1 MSGRSVN
8 PRVERVATSRS
19 QHRRRASTENAAVES
34 SPRAFDHADRR
45 IDHRAQAADR
55 RACRQKARHHQALRH
70 RRFARSGQCATPPL
84 PTHSIR
90 FQTRQTYQETNARTF
105 IAGTRAE
112 NADGDPI
119 TPSPTVRARLA
130 SIRPMRHPTV
140 GARHARRGRRRR
152 RRGPDADPEFRP
164 CFHRRL
170 RVERPSRH
178 DRRRRPSRSISARV
192 RTPPPARAHGRHRE
206 TNNTNPTP
214 LPPSRAHR
222 PRLISRRVQLAR
234 PRGVSREAFKPAQAI
249 QPAGALS
256 NLPAR
261 ATSPPRTRPVPPQ
274 TFAHEASQPTPPR
287 AGLGRVGR
295 VRERGRVRG
304 DLRRV
309 HRDQHG
315 GRRRQSRR
323 ATASLTRGSRAS
335 QGPPG
340 EPRRDGFDTSKR
352 TRPDRFFRPPSRR
365 G

>member
-1 MSGRSVN
+1 
-8 PRVERVATSRS
+8 
-19 QHRRRASTENAAVES
+19 
-34 SPRAFDHADRR
+34 
-45 IDHRAQAADR
+45 
-55 RACRQKARHHQALRH
+55 
-70 RRFARSGQCATPPL
+70 
-84 PTHSIR
+84 
-90 FQTRQTYQETNARTF
+90 
-105 IAGTRAE
+105 
-112 NADGDPI
+112 
-119 TPSPTVRARLA
+119 
-130 SIRPMRHPTV
+130 MRHPTV

-152 RRGPDADPEFRP
+152 RRGSDADPEFRP

-192 RTPPPARAHGRHRE
+192 RTPPPARAHARHRE
-206 TNNTNPTP
+206 TNNNNPTP

-222 PRLISRRVQLAR
+222 PRLIARRVQLAR

-261 ATSPPRTRPVPPQ
+261 ATSPPRTRPVPPGLSL
-274 TFAHEASQPTPPR
+274 TKDPIPPR

-295 VRERGRVRG
+295 VRERGRIRG

-309 HRDQHG
+309 QRDQHG

-352 TRPDRFFRPPSRR
+352 TRPDRFFHPPSSR